1 MMMTFP
7 SAPGG
12 ATPDTTLP
20 GTPAP
25 ASGIPGVE
33 GQAEATGL
41 PALFAQLLDV
51 AAAAVP
57 GLDMAGLQG
66 ASAPAGDAPAAT
78 AEGAAEG
85 TDAAA
90 APLAAMLPMMNF
102 AALAVARPDT
112 ATTPVTGAPAAGTA
126 TAAVNGNGLAA
137 LDGAAGQVRN
147 LSLLAATSDQAR
159 QAAANAIT
167 AAALPGNLRT
177 PATAA
182 APVQGEE
189 APAAGNGRT
198 ALPAT
203 TPAATGTGTA
213 AAAPLT
219 AVAQDAGLA
228 SDSNARR
235 DDSGQN
241 PSFRSVMSAAAPA
254 APESANATATVK
266 LAGNPEQWQQPLR
279 AALGDRLQLQL
290 QRNNE
295 HAVIRLEPPN
305 LGSIEISIRHTAGAL
320 QVNLSASNSDVL
332 RQLNNVSDNM
342 RQDLSQR
349 QFSDVA
355 VTVSSSANRGLA
367 DGGGGGRQG
376 EREQQ
381 ERGPGRALSDDDTPS
396 STFAMLTER
405 E

>member
-20 GTPAP
+20 GVTAAPGLPAD
-25 ASGIPGVE
+25 
-33 GQAEATGL
+33 GQADATGL

-57 GLDMAGLQG
+57 GLDMAGLEG
-66 ASAPAGDAPAAT
+66 AAAPAGDAAVAT
-78 AEGAAEG
+78 AEGDSAAVD
-85 TDAAA
+85 TSA

-102 AALAVARPDT
+102 AVLAAVRPD
-112 ATTPVTGAPAAGTA
+112 AAAPTVAGTPA
-126 TAAVNGNGLAA
+126 TGTAAVAGNGLAA

-167 AAALPGNLRT
+167 ATLLPAGGRT
-177 PATAA
+177 QAPAVT
-182 APVQGEE
+182 PVQGDD
-189 APAAGNGRT
+189 ANAAGNGRA
-198 ALPAT
+198 ALPAG
-203 TPAATGTGTA
+203 TGTGAVTA
-213 AAAPLT
+213 APVT
-219 AVAQDAGLA
+219 AVAQEAGLA
-228 SDSNARR
+228 SDTNGRGTNGR
-235 DDSGQN
+235 GDDSGQN
-241 PSFRSVMSAAAPA
+241 PSSFRSVMSAAAPA
-254 APESANATATVK
+254 ADGSTAAATVK
-266 LAGNPEQWQQPLR
+266 LAGNPDQWQQPLR

-290 QRNNE
+290 QRNND

-332 RQLNNVSDNM
+332 RQLNTVSDNM

-355 VTVSSSANRGLA
+355 VTVSSSTNRGLA
-367 DGGGGGRQG
+367 DGGGGRQQG

-381 ERGPGRALSDDDTPS
+381 ERGPGRALSEDDTPS